1 MSDDMSK
8 MISNMLS
15 NPDALK
21 KLASD
26 FAGEMN
32 SGAPAEPDGIDVR
45 NMISAINN
53 TDDRRITLLTAL
65 KPYLSSTRAVEADKA
80 IKLLR
85 LTKISQFL
93 RNEVDL

>member
-1 MSDDMSK
+1 
-8 MISNMLS
+8 
-15 NPDALK
+15 
-21 KLASD
+21 
-26 FAGEMN
+26 MN
-32 SGAPAEPDGIDVR
+32 SSAPAEPDGIDVR